1 MLVMFAVFLLNCS
14 CSVDCRLCFMFC
26 IRCRFHFL
34 LFVVFVFLLFYV
46 GVGFWLRACHICFF
60 RLFFCSG
67 FGCVL
72 VMFAVFLLNCSCSV
86 DCYVVAFVLFFVL
99 GRDVVVVV
107 CIFVFLLSYVG
118 VGWWFDRLH
127 LISSK

>member
-14 CSVDCRLCFMFC
+14 FSVDCRLCFMFC

-60 RLFFCSG
+60 RLFCCSG

-86 DCYVVAFVLFFVL
+86 DCYVVVFVLFFVWGGGTWSSL
-99 GRDVVVVV
+99 
-107 CIFVFLLSYVG
+107 FVFLCFCCPMLVLG
-118 VGWWFDRLH
+118 GG
-127 LISSK
+127 LIGCT